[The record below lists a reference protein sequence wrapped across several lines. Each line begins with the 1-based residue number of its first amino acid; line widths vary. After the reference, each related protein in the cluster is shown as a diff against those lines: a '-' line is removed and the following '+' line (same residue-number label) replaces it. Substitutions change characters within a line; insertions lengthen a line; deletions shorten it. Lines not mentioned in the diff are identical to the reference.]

1 MREGQQRADRDQLA
15 EHVDRQQRGHRIA
28 PATPHRMVV
37 NTGVLKRGLTRLK
50 IGGSMPS
57 ADIRIRMR
65 VWP

>member
-1 MREGQQRADRDQLA
+1 MKASSVPIETSSPSTSIGSSAA
-15 EHVDRQQRGHRIA
+15 TTA
-28 PATPHRMVV
+28 PATPHRIVV
-37 NTGVLKRGLTRLK
+37 NTGVLKRGSTRLK